1 MGAAIAGGYAA
12 APFANQGPTRTARS
26 TKNPR
31 RRRRA
36 CAPASKLR
44 PTDSGGARP
53 SGPSSASRCPGSCHR
68 RHRQQR
74 RITCTLVI
82 VHVFG
87 AVRSG
92 NRGHVP
98 LRGRPGRCVTGGDSR
113 RRRHASTGGVIR
125 NARALTADDEAAETN
140 RAERRPPQPHKSDSL
155 FLNARSLFFFFF
167 FRRCLQDGTEKHWA
181 TENKKPERSPNVRAG
196 VQPDIRSRTRGMY
209 SHTRVI
215 FRLRSAPAARF
226 SYSPWR
232 DISGK
237 SRMV

>member
-1 MGAAIAGGYAA
+1 MLQRLSLIKAPRGQRDRRKSRGAGGV
-12 APFANQGPTRTARS
+12 
-26 TKNPR
+26 
-31 RRRRA
+31 
-36 CAPASKLR
+36 PASKLR
-44 PTDSGGARP
+44 PTDSGGARA

-113 RRRHASTGGVIR
+113 RRRRRHASTGGVIR

-140 RAERRPPQPHKSDSL
+140 RRERRPPQPHKSDSL
-155 FLNARSLFFFFF
+155 FLNARRQAALLK
-167 FRRCLQDGTEKHWA
+167 RAEGTDLSTALGFTDSDSCA
-181 TENKKPERSPNVRAG
+181 TSDMVDVVSTSKE
-196 VQPDIRSRTRGMY
+196 
-209 SHTRVI
+209 
-215 FRLRSAPAARF
+215 RLRKWWLETR
-226 SYSPWR
+226 R
-232 DISGK
+232 
-237 SRMV
+237 